1 MSDEWVRIQTT
12 KIKISPDLY
21 VKGLK
26 TTFLSALRDL
36 LCGKGI
42 LLSELMNRI
51 EYVYKKGPLS
61 KPSLFDTVEG
71 IDSSEHAET
80 IRRKRLEDQHASCRA
95 TVVVSIQ
102 PCCIPY
108 GSGERR
114 GRSDMESIP

>member
-21 VKGLK
+21 VNGLK
-26 TTFLSALRDL
+26 TTFLSAFRDL

-71 IDSSEHAET
+71 INSSELAET
-80 IRRKRLEDQHASCRA
+80 IRRKRLEEQHASWYPYNIVAYRTGPEKDVGEALWNACR
-95 TVVVSIQ
+95 SLL
-102 PCCIPY
+102 
-108 GSGERR
+108 
-114 GRSDMESIP
+114 